1 MFRYKNTVIDMIKG
15 DITEVKAEIIVNAAN
30 NSLLGGGGVDGAIHR
45 KGGSIILEQC
55 KKIGGCPTGEA
66 RITTGGNLPCLYVI
80 HTVGPVYREG
90 SPREQELLF
99 NAYYNSL
106 KLAEEYKLKDIAF
119 PSISTGAYG
128 YPVDKAVEVAVSA
141 VIKFIDE
148 GGLIDKV
155 TFVLFNDKDYN
166 VYSDY
171 LNKQFA

>member
-1 MFRYKNTVIDMIKG
+1 M
-15 DITEVKAEIIVNAAN
+15 
-30 NSLLGGGGVDGAIHR
+30 
-45 KGGSIILEQC
+45 
-55 KKIGGCPTGEA
+55 
-66 RITTGGNLPCLYVI
+66 
-80 HTVGPVYREG
+80 
-90 SPREQELLF
+90 
-99 NAYYNSL
+99 